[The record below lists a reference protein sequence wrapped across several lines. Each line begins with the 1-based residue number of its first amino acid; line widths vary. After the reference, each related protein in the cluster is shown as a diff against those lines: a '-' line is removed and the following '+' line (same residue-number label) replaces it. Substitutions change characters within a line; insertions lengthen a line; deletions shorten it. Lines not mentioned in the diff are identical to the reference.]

1 MDVSLLGRMEDQ
13 KTKGAAVAPPPPAKF
28 EWWALDSCLYFAF
41 VSFFDRPLTCDAIK
55 SAMLWCSAAGPGP
68 ALLLKF
74 KGRRRARLAL
84 ACVGLAAAVVDHCI
98 ATWLMGLM
106 LVAAQEDSHFLF
118 LCLFVAACAIFFA
131 VVDLLSFRAL
141 LRGIG
146 EEESGRPRAGASVRV
161 QPVHH
166 L

>member
-1 MDVSLLGRMEDQ
+1 
-13 KTKGAAVAPPPPAKF
+13 
-28 EWWALDSCLYFAF
+28 
-41 VSFFDRPLTCDAIK
+41 
-55 SAMLWCSAAGPGP
+55 MLWCSAAGAGP

-146 EEESGRPRAGASVRV
+146 EEE
-161 QPVHH
+161 
-166 L
+166 